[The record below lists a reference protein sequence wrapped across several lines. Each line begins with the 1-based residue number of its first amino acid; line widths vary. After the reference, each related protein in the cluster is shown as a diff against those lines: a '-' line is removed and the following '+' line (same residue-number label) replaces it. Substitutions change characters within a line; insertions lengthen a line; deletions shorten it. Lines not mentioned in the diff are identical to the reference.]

1 MSIILDADVVA
12 KYVLQV
18 NLSYRHKVSNHLG
31 SIMLWRKGGLFGQA
45 DEMMKLCSQ
54 NGCKGFFRD
63 SFYLTPEELE
73 VMAAK
78 GVDAENPG
86 AWPSSAKA
94 RYNHWFSMLVVC
106 PLCGAVSV
114 REDLPDS
121 YGFSMSKD
129 RIAACMAR
137 FFELLNHE
145 ADVYLVHV
153 KKDAGFQN
161 ARTELKGDRQR
172 YARLLDEA
180 RTREQVYYGLKDVLK
195 DTSAAGLEGRF
206 RSLLGA

>member
-18 NLSYRHKVSNHLG
+18 NLSHRHKVSNHLG
-31 SIMLWRKGGLFGQA
+31 SIMLWRKGGLFGHA
-45 DEMMKLCSQ
+45 DEMMKLCSR

-63 SFYLTPEELE
+63 SFYLTREEVELLGAD
-73 VMAAK
+73 VDNPAKWPVAAQR
-78 GVDAENPG
+78 
-86 AWPSSAKA
+86 
-94 RYNHWFSMLVVC
+94 RYTDWFRMLVVC
-106 PLCGAVSV
+106 PLCGTVAV
-114 REDLPDS
+114 REELPDS
-121 YGFSMSKD
+121 YGFSMPKD
-129 RIAACMAR
+129 RIATCMAQ
-137 FFELLNHE
+137 FFELLTYE

-161 ARTELKGDRQR
+161 ARTELKGDLKR
-172 YARLLDEA
+172 YTKLLDEA